1 MVKVAFCDFYARNA
15 VMGFESLTVN
25 YVSVRTGTPAAFIER
40 LNRELK
46 LRP

>member
-25 YVSVRTGTPAAFIER
+25 TFQCEQARPQPLLSVLIV
-40 LNRELK
+40 N
-46 LRP
+46 